1 MPNLYF
7 QIVSF
12 FLSLSLLIVFK
23 LKVKVVNKETKIY
36 YYLLLSSFID
46 SLLMSVI
53 IYIGYTRPESWVL
66 YPLNRIDYL
75 MYLVWA
81 WCFFL
86 YMFNITYSDNEKVF
100 NKYDKII
107 KCTEIINFVAMLL
120 IFSLR
125 INLHNTREV
134 MYAYGPAVTFLYG
147 ICGTYVLLIVII
159 LLLNYKSLK
168 NKKYMPVYMFA
179 FMAVVLMVV
188 RSINPGLLLIPLIL
202 SYIDLIMFFTME
214 NPDLKMMKELSL
226 AKDKAE
232 KYSNDKATFLF
243 NITQRIKNPLNEI
256 EKIAKELENENNIE
270 VIKRKANDISLA
282 SQKVQYIVKD
292 ALDISQVDAKKI
304 NIVESKYNLRKVI
317 EESLIR
323 LNMVIKDKPIKVYQI
338 IAEDIPSELYG
349 DAIKM
354 KQILNTLLLNSAE
367 YTDKGTIECNIS
379 CIKVRDI
386 CRIIIK
392 VEDTGNG
399 LPDEELSELFN
410 KNTEIDLDSL
420 DYSVVSLGTLKK
432 IVNLTGGTVMVQS
445 KPGKGTEYSVVLDQK
460 IVGEV
465 DDTEKI
471 INKYENV
478 VDHKKQKVLLINDSE
493 NELISL
499 KKLFN
504 SKDYQVIVSRDLDK
518 LDNDVDIVFVDEMM
532 SRNKT
537 ETIIQKIKNKINNKI
552 PIILVCES
560 YNKEVLEKY
569 IADGFTECILKPV
582 KLKEL
587 NEVLERQAKNNNL

>member
-12 FLSLSLLIVFK
+12 FLSLSLLVVFK

-36 YYLLLSSFID
+36 YYLLVSSFID
-46 SLLMSVI
+46 SLLMSII
-53 IYIGYTRPESWVL
+53 IYIGYTNPDSWIL
-66 YPLNRIDYL
+66 YPLNRLDYM
-75 MYLVWA
+75 MYLIWA

-86 YMFNITYSDNEKVF
+86 YMFNVTYSDREKVF
-100 NKYDKII
+100 SKYEKIVKYTGI
-107 KCTEIINFVAMLL
+107 VNFIAMLL
-120 IFSLR
+120 IFSLK

-134 MYAYGPAVTFLYG
+134 MYAFGPAVSVVYG
-147 ICGTYVLLIVII
+147 ICGAYVLMIVTI
-159 LLLNYKSLK
+159 LGLNYKNLK
-168 NKKYMPVYMFA
+168 DKKYLPVFMFA
-179 FMAVVLMVV
+179 FMAVVLLVV

-243 NITQRIKNPLNEI
+243 NITQRIRNPLNEI
-256 EKIAKELENENNIE
+256 EEISRELENEEDVEI
-270 VIKRKANDISLA
+270 IKRKANDICLA

-304 NIVESKYNLRKVI
+304 NIVETKYNLKKVI
-317 EESLIR
+317 EESLLR
-323 LNMVIKDKPIKVYQI
+323 LNMVIKDKPVKVYQT
-338 IAEDIPSELYG
+338 IAEDIPTELYG

-354 KQILNTLLLNSAE
+354 KQIFNTLLLNSAE
-367 YTDKGTIECNIS
+367 YTGEGTIECNIS
-379 CIKVRDI
+379 CIKVRDV

-392 VEDTGNG
+392 IEDTGNG

-410 KNTEIDLDSL
+410 KNNEIDLDSL
-420 DYSVVSLGTLKK
+420 DRSVVSFGTLKK
-432 IVNLTGGTVMVQS
+432 IINLTGGTIMVNNN
-445 KPGKGTEYSVVLDQK
+445 PGKGTEYSVVLDQK
-460 IVGEV
+460 IVGQI
-465 DDTEKI
+465 DDTDKI

-478 VDHKKQKVLLINDSE
+478 IDHHKQKVLLINE
-493 NELISL
+493 IETELNIW
-499 KKLFN
+499 KKMFN
-504 SKDYQVIVSRDLDK
+504 SKDYYVVTSNDLDK
-518 LDNDVDIVFVDEMM
+518 IDKDLDIIFIDE
-532 SRNKT
+532 RITKNKT
-537 ETIIQKIKNKINNKI
+537 KTIIQKLREKTNHKI

-560 YNKEVLEKY
+560 YNKEVLDKY
-569 IADGFTECILKPV
+569 ISDGFTECILKPI

-587 NEVLERQAKNNNL
+587 NEVLERQVKNSHL